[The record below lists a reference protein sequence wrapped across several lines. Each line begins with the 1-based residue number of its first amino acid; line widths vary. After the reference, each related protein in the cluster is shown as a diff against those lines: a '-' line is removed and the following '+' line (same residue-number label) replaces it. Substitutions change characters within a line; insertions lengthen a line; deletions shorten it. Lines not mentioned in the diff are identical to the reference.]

1 MDATS
6 FPLVDAVSIVRLVGR
21 AAADRARA
29 YQRLGA
35 VAELAWDAE
44 GQRLTSRVQGS
55 EFPAYEC
62 SVTLT
67 PGPNGFSKPLTGY
80 CSCPVGGNCKHV
92 AATLLASN
100 LAHVTAPDSSAR
112 QTSEPHTGEPHIGEG
127 QPGEPTTDKPLTH
140 APRTGAPLARDPK
153 TGVLLTGDLF
163 TDATNMALAGIV
175 ALRTQQAPQPPK
187 KAAQPSWKTAL
198 SAIQNAGSGH
208 GPGGSDGSSGHGG
221 PRISHATPL
230 GLMFEIR
237 EQTKRSRDSWR
248 GPTAQTVTATTPPG
262 GGSRRLAVR
271 PAIRSASGNWVK
283 ANVTWTSFAY
293 QSQRLNLDAEQS
305 RWFSEFAALSRA
317 TPAVFMGHETDW
329 IFLDDFSSPLL
340 WPLLT
345 EAARLGIPLLAGKK
359 DATVTRGEAASV
371 TLDAASDSKG
381 KLTLSPVIAID
392 AQPIAS
398 ALSGAIGDH
407 GIYSYSFGPQLAVVF
422 APTAE
427 PLGAER
433 RALLASSKPL
443 VIPAADVDEFLT
455 GYYPTL
461 RRRVE
466 ITTTDASVTFPQVEP
481 AELVLTASFA
491 AAHSLTLD
499 WNWRGDVDEGAR
511 QPILFRVTAML
522 RGTPLD
528 VPGRELVTSASFTMT
543 GLDAALFS
551 EKTLPAIEA
560 LDGVRVFIEGT
571 RPDYRELTD
580 APELTISTLET
591 DRRDWFDLGVLVK
604 VEGRSVPFG
613 PLFTA
618 LVKGKTKLLLI
629 DGSYLSLQQPAFDRL
644 RELISEAGELTE
656 WETRGPR
663 ISRYQASLW
672 ADFEDLSD
680 ETVQASAWR
689 DAVAGLNAL
698 AATGIDGVE
707 PVPVPAGV
715 AATLRPYQVE
725 GFQWLA
731 FLWRQG
737 LGGILADDM
746 GLGKTLQAL
755 ALIQLAVDERPAL
768 EPVPA
773 SAPRSP
779 SRSKSKSKSAAALAA
794 ESDPV
799 SVAAPDSEAG
809 SAPDAGV
816 RKPFLVV
823 APTSVVGNWLIE
835 AARFTPGLDARPITA
850 TSAKSGRSIA
860 ELSAGADIVVTSYT
874 LFRLDFESYSGI
886 KWAGFILDEAQFVKN
901 HASAAHRAARDL
913 DAPFKLVITGTPM
926 ENNLMELFSLFAITA
941 PGLFASQRRFTEEY
955 VRPIEGAN
963 GGTAGTSQEGDPG
976 GERLARLRR
985 RIRPL
990 MMRRTKELVAPE
1002 LPPKQEQVL
1011 AIDLAPKHR
1020 KLYDTVLQRERQK
1033 LLGLIDDMDKN
1044 RFIIFRSLT
1053 LLRML
1058 SLDASLVDS
1067 KYEGIPSSKLDA
1079 LLEQLDDVV
1088 AEGHRA
1094 LIFSQFTSFLGKA
1107 AERLDAAGIAYEYLD
1122 GSSTKRPAI
1131 VKRFKTGT
1139 APVFLISLKAG
1150 GFGLNLT
1157 EADYVFLLDP
1167 WWNPA
1172 TESQAIDRT
1181 HRIGQTRSVNVYR
1194 MVATG
1199 TIEEKVMALKEKK
1212 AKLFD
1217 AVLDDEAVFS
1227 SALSAD
1233 DIRSLLG

>member
-1 MDATS
+1 MDEIL
-6 FPLVDAVSIVRLVGR
+6 FPLVESASIDRLVGK
-21 AAADRARA
+21 AAADRGREYERQGRVVDLEWDEVLNLLRA
-29 YQRLGA
+29 
-35 VAELAWDAE
+35 
-44 GQRLTSRVQGS
+44 RVQGS
-55 EFPAYEC
+55 G
-62 SVTLT
+62 SVTYTTNVTLG
-67 PGPNGFSKPLTGY
+67 PGMQGFRTAGIGL
-80 CSCPVGGNCKHV
+80 CSCPVGFDCKHV
-92 AATLLASN
+92 AAIMLASN
-100 LAHVTAPDSSAR
+100 RAHLQNPAIAATRVAK
-112 QTSEPHTGEPHIGEG
+112 EG
-127 QPGEPTTDKPLTH
+127 QS
-140 APRTGAPLARDPK
+140 A
-153 TGVLLTGDLF
+153 
-163 TDATNMALAGIV
+163 
-175 ALRTQQAPQPPK
+175 
-187 KAAQPSWKTAL
+187 WKTAL

-208 GPGGSDGSSGHGG
+208 GQGSGHGHG
-221 PRISHATPL
+221 LRRGNSHATPL
-230 GLMFEIR
+230 ALMFEVR
-237 EQTKRSRDSWR
+237 EQIKRGRDSWR
-248 GPTAQTVTATTPPG
+248 GPTSQAVTATTPPG
-262 GGSRRLAVR
+262 GGIRRLGVR
-271 PAIRSASGNWVK
+271 PSIRSASGNWVK
-283 ANVTWTSFAY
+283 ADVTWSSFLY
-293 QSQRLNLDAEQS
+293 HSQRLHLDAEQS
-305 RWFSEFAALSRA
+305 RWFSEFAALGRA
-317 TPAVFMGHETDW
+317 APVVFMGQETDW

-345 EAARLGIPLLAGKK
+345 EAERLGIPLLTGKK
-359 DATVTRGEAASV
+359 DATVARGETAHL
-371 TLDAASDSKG
+371 TLDAASDSTG
-381 KLTLSPVIAID
+381 KLTLSPVIAING
-392 AQPIAS
+392 QPVA
-398 ALSGAIGDH
+398 ATQAGAIGDH
-407 GIYSYSFGPQLAVVF
+407 GIYSYSFGPQLTIVC
-422 APTAE
+422 APTPE
-427 PLGAER
+427 LLGVES
-433 RALLASSKPL
+433 RALLASAKPL
-443 VIPAADVDEFLT
+443 VIPKNDVDEFLT
-455 GYYPTL
+455 SYYPVL

-466 ITTTDASVTFPQVEP
+466 ITTTDASVAFPAVEP

-491 AAHSLTLD
+491 SAHSLTLD
-499 WNWRGDVDEGAR
+499 WNWRGDADEGAR
-511 QPILFRVTAML
+511 QPILFRATTTL
-522 RGTPLD
+522 RSTPLD
-528 VPGRELVTSASFTMT
+528 SPGPSLVAGASFALS
-543 GLDAALFS
+543 GLDAAFFG
-551 EKTLPAIEA
+551 EKTLPRLEA
-560 LDGVRVFIEGT
+560 LDGVSVVIEGT

-580 APELTISTLET
+580 APEFTISTIET
-591 DRRDWFDLGVLVK
+591 DRRDWFDLGVNVT
-604 VEGRSVPFG
+604 VEGRTVPFG

-618 LVKGKTKLLLI
+618 LVKGKTKLMLI
-629 DGSYLSLQQPAFDRL
+629 DGSYLSLLQPAFDRL

-672 ADFEDLSD
+672 SDLEDLSD

-698 AATGIDGVE
+698 AATGLDGA
-707 PVPVPAGV
+707 PPVPAGV

-755 ALIQLAVDERPAL
+755 ALIQLAVDER
-768 EPVPA
+768 
-773 SAPRSP
+773 
-779 SRSKSKSKSAAALAA
+779 AAA
-794 ESDPV
+794 
-799 SVAAPDSEAG
+799 AG
-809 SAPDAGV
+809 P

-835 AARFTPGLDARPITA
+835 AARFTPGLDARAVTE
-850 TSAKSGRSIA
+850 TSNKSGRSITEQA
-860 ELSAGADIVVTSYT
+860 EGADIVVTSYT
-874 LFRLDFESYSGI
+874 LFRLDFESYNDI
-886 KWAGFILDEAQFVKN
+886 QWAGFILDEAQFVKN
-901 HASAAHRAARDL
+901 HTSAAHRAARDL
-913 DAPFKLVITGTPM
+913 NAPFKLAITGTPM
-926 ENNLMELFSLFAITA
+926 ENNLMELFSLFSITA
-941 PGLFASQRRFTEEY
+941 PGLLASPRRFTEEY

-963 GGTAGTSQEGDPG
+963 GGTTGTPVDGDPG

-1002 LPPKQEQVL
+1002 LPAKQEQIL

-1033 LLGLIDDMDKN
+1033 LLGLIEDMDKN

-1058 SLDASLVDS
+1058 SLDASLVDA
-1067 KYEGIPSSKLDA
+1067 KYADIPSAKLDA

-1094 LIFSQFTSFLGKA
+1094 LVFSQFTSFLRKA

-1122 GSSTKRPAI
+1122 GSSTKRPEI

-1194 MVATG
+1194 MVANG

-1217 AVLDDEAVFS
+1217 AVLDDDAVFS

>member
-1 MDATS
+1 MCQTLGMADFP

-29 YQRLGA
+29 YERLGA
-35 VAELAWDAE
+35 VSELAWDEA
-44 GQRLTSRVQGS
+44 GQRLTARVQGS

-67 PGPNGFSKPLTGY
+67 PGAGGFSKPLTGY
-80 CSCPVGGNCKHV
+80 CSCPIGGNCKHI
-92 AATLLASN
+92 AAILLAGN
-100 LAHVTAPDSSAR
+100 KAHVTAPDSSAR
-112 QTSEPHTGEPHIGEG
+112 QTADAHPADPDSADPDSADQAAADASAAVSRQGEPHDHDARMADLLTAANNMAFSRMAAM
-127 QPGEPTTDKPLTH
+127 PTRE
-140 APRTGAPLARDPK
+140 AAPLPK
-153 TGVLLTGDLF
+153 
-163 TDATNMALAGIV
+163 
-175 ALRTQQAPQPPK
+175 QAAP
-187 KAAQPSWKTAL
+187 PSWKTAL

-208 GPGGSDGSSGHGG
+208 GSGGAGGSGPGSSGR
-221 PRISHATPL
+221 PRNSHATPL
-230 GLMFEIR
+230 GLMFEVR

-248 GPTAQTVTATTPPG
+248 GPTAQAVTATTPPG
-262 GGSRRLAVR
+262 GGTRRLAVR

-329 IFLDDFSSPLL
+329 LFLDDFSSPLL
-340 WPLLT
+340 WPLLS

-359 DATVTRGEAASV
+359 DDAVTRGELAAV
-371 TLDAASDSKG
+371 TLDAASDAAG
-381 KLTLSPVIAID
+381 NLALAPVVAID
-392 AQPIAS
+392 NRPLAA
-398 ALSGAIGDH
+398 ATTGAIADH
-407 GIYSYSFGPQLAVVF
+407 GIYSYSFHPHLEVVF

-433 RALLASSKPL
+433 RALLSNTAPV
-443 VIPAADVDEFLT
+443 VIPAAEIDEFLT

-461 RRRVE
+461 RRRVK
-466 ITTTDASVTFPQVEP
+466 ITTTDTSIAFPEVEP

-491 AAHSLTLD
+491 AAHTLALD
-499 WNWRGDVDEGAR
+499 WNWRGDADVLAR
-511 QPILFRVTAML
+511 QPILSRVSTVL

-528 VPGRELVTSASFTMT
+528 VPGRELVTAGRFTMT

-551 EKTLPAIEA
+551 EKTLPRIEA
-560 LDGVRVFIEGT
+560 LDGVRLFVEGT

-580 APELTISTLET
+580 APELTISTIET
-591 DRRDWFDLGVLVK
+591 DRRDWFDLGVNVK
-604 VEGRSVPFG
+604 VEGRTVPFG

-629 DGSYLSLQQPAFDRL
+629 DGSYLSLLQPAFDRL
-644 RELISEAGELTE
+644 RELINEAGELTE

-680 ETVQASAWR
+680 ETIQASAWR

-698 AATGIDGVE
+698 ASAGIDGVE

-755 ALIQLAVDERPAL
+755 ALIQLAVDERM
-768 EPVPA
+768 
-773 SAPRSP
+773 
-779 SRSKSKSKSAAALAA
+779 AAAGAA
-794 ESDPV
+794 TDPT
-799 SVAAPDSEAG
+799 APGA
-809 SAPDAGV
+809 

-835 AARFTPGLDARPITA
+835 AARFTPGLAARSITETA
-850 TSAKSGRSIA
+850 NKSGRSIA
-860 ELSAGADIVVTSYT
+860 EQAEGADIVVTSYT
-874 LFRLDFESYSGI
+874 LFRLDFESYNGI
-886 KWAGFILDEAQFVKN
+886 QWAGFILDEAQFVKN
-901 HASAAHRAARDL
+901 HTSAAHRAARDL
-913 DAPFKLVITGTPM
+913 EAPFKLAITGTPM
-926 ENNLMELFSLFAITA
+926 ENNLMELCSLFSITA
-941 PGLFASQRRFTEEY
+941 PGLFSSQRRFTEEY

-963 GGTAGTSQEGDPG
+963 GGTAGTNQVGDPG

-1002 LPPKQEQVL
+1002 LPAKQEQVL
-1011 AIDLAPKHR
+1011 AIELAPRHR

-1033 LLGLIDDMDKN
+1033 LLGLIEDMDKN

-1058 SLDASLVDS
+1058 SLDASLVDT

-1079 LLEQLDDVV
+1079 LIEQLDDVV

-1094 LIFSQFTSFLGKA
+1094 LIFSQFTSFLKKA

-1217 AVLDDEAVFS
+1217 AVLDDDAVFS

>member
-1 MDATS
+1 MDQIF
-6 FPLVDAVSIVRLVGR
+6 FPLVESASIVRLVGE
-21 AAADRARA
+21 AAAERGREYERQGRVLD
-29 YQRLGA
+29 LEWDE
-35 VAELAWDAE
+35 ELNSLQA
-44 GQRLTSRVQGS
+44 RVQGS
-55 EFPAYEC
+55 GYRAYTT
-62 SVTLT
+62 SVPLR
-67 PGPNGFSKPLTGY
+67 PGVQGFSTAGIGL
-80 CSCPVGGNCKHV
+80 CSCPVGFDCKHV
-92 AATLLASN
+92 AAILLASN
-100 LAHVTAPDSSAR
+100 RAHLQNHAATKER
-112 QTSEPHTGEPHIGEG
+112 QP
-127 QPGEPTTDKPLTH
+127 
-140 APRTGAPLARDPK
+140 A
-153 TGVLLTGDLF
+153 
-163 TDATNMALAGIV
+163 
-175 ALRTQQAPQPPK
+175 
-187 KAAQPSWKTAL
+187 WKTAL

-208 GPGGSDGSSGHGG
+208 GPGN
-221 PRISHATPL
+221 SHATPL
-230 GLMFEIR
+230 ALMFEVR
-237 EQTKRSRDSWR
+237 EQTKRGRDSWR
-248 GPTAQTVTATTPPG
+248 ASTSQAVTVKTPPG
-262 GGSRRLAVR
+262 GGIRRLGVR

-283 ANVTWTSFAY
+283 PDVTWSTFLH
-293 QSQRLNLDAEQS
+293 QSQRLHLDAEQS
-305 RWFSEFAALSRA
+305 RWFSEFASLGRA
-317 TPAVFMGHETDW
+317 TPVVFMGQETDW

-345 EAARLGIPLLAGKK
+345 EAERLGIPLLAGKK
-359 DATVTRGEAASV
+359 DATVARGETAQV
-371 TLDAASDSKG
+371 TLDAASDSTG
-381 KLTLSPVIAID
+381 KLTLSPVVAINGQPVAA
-392 AQPIAS
+392 AQA
-398 ALSGAIGDH
+398 GAIADH
-407 GIYSYSFGPQLAVVF
+407 GIYSYSFGPQLAIVF
-422 APTAE
+422 APTPE
-427 PLGAER
+427 PLGVEP
-433 RALLASSKPL
+433 RALLTSAEPL
-443 VIPAADVDEFLT
+443 VIPKNDVNEFLT
-455 GYYPTL
+455 GYYPML

-466 ITTTDASVTFPQVEP
+466 ITTTDASVAFPEVEP

-491 AAHSLTLD
+491 SAHSLTLG
-499 WNWRGDVDEGAR
+499 WNWRGDADEGAR
-511 QPILFRVTAML
+511 QPILFRATATL

-528 VPGRELVTSASFTMT
+528 VPGQSLVAGASFALS
-543 GLDAALFS
+543 GLDAAFFG
-551 EKTLPAIEA
+551 EKTLPRLEA
-560 LDGVRVFIEGT
+560 LDGVRVVIEGT

-580 APELTISTLET
+580 APELTISTIET
-591 DRRDWFDLGVLVK
+591 DRRDWFDLGVNVT
-604 VEGRSVPFG
+604 VEGRTVPFG

-618 LVKGKTKLLLI
+618 LVKGKTKLMLI
-629 DGSYLSLQQPAFDRL
+629 DGSCLSLLQPAFDRL
-644 RELISEAGELTE
+644 RELISESGELTE

-672 ADFEDLSD
+672 ADLEDLSD

-698 AATGIDGVE
+698 AATGLDDVV

-737 LGGILADDM
+737 LGGVLADDM

-755 ALIQLAVDERPAL
+755 ALIQLAVDELA
-768 EPVPA
+768 VDV
-773 SAPRSP
+773 
-779 SRSKSKSKSAAALAA
+779 SAA
-794 ESDPV
+794 
-799 SVAAPDSEAG
+799 EAG
-809 SAPDAGV
+809 A

-835 AARFTPGLDARPITA
+835 AARFTPGLDARGVTE
-850 TSAKSGRSIA
+850 TSHKSGRSIA
-860 ELSAGADIVVTSYT
+860 EQAEGADIVVTSYT
-874 LFRLDFESYSGI
+874 LFRLDFESYNDI
-886 KWAGFILDEAQFVKN
+886 QWAGFILDEAQFVKN
-901 HASAAHRAARDL
+901 HTSAAHRAARDL
-913 DAPFKLVITGTPM
+913 DAPFKLAITGTPM
-926 ENNLMELFSLFAITA
+926 ENNLMELFSLFSITA
-941 PGLFASQRRFTEEY
+941 PGLLASQRRFTEEY

-963 GGTAGTSQEGDPG
+963 GGTAGTSLAGDPG

-1002 LPPKQEQVL
+1002 LPAKQEQIL

-1033 LLGLIDDMDKN
+1033 LLGLIEDMDKN

-1058 SLDASLVDS
+1058 SLDASLVDE
-1067 KYEGIPSSKLDA
+1067 KYADIPSSKLDT

-1094 LIFSQFTSFLGKA
+1094 LIFSQFTSFLKKA
-1107 AERLDAAGIAYEYLD
+1107 AERLDAAGISYEYLD

-1194 MVATG
+1194 MVANG

-1217 AVLDDEAVFS
+1217 AVLDDDAVFS

-1233 DIRSLLG
+1233 DIRSLLS